1 MLLGLSF
8 WSDRPSCTI
17 YESRTGKENQ
27 DVVLICEITFA
38 NPSDGLE
45 FFWSLNGTELNQTFI
60 DELSH
65 QDGMKSKIIIPAYDE
80 QLFGTWT
87 CSARN
92 TVGQTDPNCT
102 LFVDA
107 PIGMIF
113 FCSVFCF
120 IYEFIIIHNAH
131 THRHTD
137 LHQWAVQL
145 IHFSG
150 VLCIFVVKHN
160 LFISKSTFSYM
171 NYIHITYIFVIMMQ
185 EAFSISIIQNENS
198 LILHYYISSSCS

>member
-1 MLLGLSF
+1 MCHFFNFHSITIDRSIDVSIYRLIDYFFVSILLPKSINDYHCFF

-38 NPSDGLE
+38 NPSNGLE

-65 QDGMKSKIIIPAYDE
+65 QDGMKSKIIIPAYEE

-107 PIGMIF
+107 PIGMK
-113 FCSVFCF
+113 VF
-120 IYEFIIIHNAH
+120 
-131 THRHTD
+131 
-137 LHQWAVQL
+137 
-145 IHFSG
+145 
-150 VLCIFVVKHN
+150 
-160 LFISKSTFSYM
+160 LF
-171 NYIHITYIFVIMMQ
+171 
-185 EAFSISIIQNENS
+185 NS
-198 LILHYYISSSCS
+198 LIHSLLFITHTHLRMGNLLHSFHC

>member
-1 MLLGLSF
+1 MCHFFNFHSITIDRSIDVSIYRLIISLFQYCYRNPLMIIIVF
-8 WSDRPSCTI
+8 FRSDRPSCTI

-38 NPSDGLE
+38 NPSNGLE

-65 QDGMKSKIIIPAYDE
+65 QDGMKSKIIIPAYEE

-107 PIGMIF
+107 PIGMK
-113 FCSVFCF
+113 VF
-120 IYEFIIIHNAH
+120 
-131 THRHTD
+131 
-137 LHQWAVQL
+137 
-145 IHFSG
+145 
-150 VLCIFVVKHN
+150 
-160 LFISKSTFSYM
+160 LF
-171 NYIHITYIFVIMMQ
+171 
-185 EAFSISIIQNENS
+185 NS
-198 LILHYYISSSCS
+198 LIHSLLFITHTHLRMGNLLHSFHC